1 MRLFS
6 RPSETKMEKQFV
18 LITQLFKI
26 TG

>member
-1 MRLFS
+1 
-6 RPSETKMEKQFV
+6 MEKQFV